1 MAGLAWM
8 WPSRAERWRKP
19 AIVAAS
25 VLAHALVLGLI
36 GMRSMELAPG
46 LLQRDPDPIIYV
58 QIEPRPLLSGEVA
71 RVRPQ
76 PTERLSMDSLDLPG
90 SATADPSLPFRAPRD
105 EDEDAPSAPAPRFG
119 PAGAAPPAEVG
130 AGVWQVRPRTLG
142 DRVAQ
147 GLRVSP
153 VGCANP
159 RLLTPGERA
168 ICDER
173 FGLAAARAA
182 PIDGT
187 ANSPFAREGARA
199 LADYEA
205 RRRPLA
211 GGSGNVGPS
220 DGVGSNFG
228 MGVAGAH
235 LDRSLLPD
243 STENIRTNRRDGPR

>member
-1 MAGLAWM
+1 MAGLAWT
-8 WPSRAERWRKP
+8 WPTRAGGWRNP

-36 GMRSMELAPG
+36 GMRSLALDDIAAFDAP
-46 LLQRDPDPIIYV
+46 PPVIMV
-58 QIEPRPLLSGEVA
+58 EIEPRPLLSGELA

-76 PTERLSMDSLDLPG
+76 PAARPTPMDSLDLPG
-90 SATADPSLPFRAPRD
+90 SATAAPALPFRAPR
-105 EDEDAPSAPAPRFG
+105 DEDAPSAPAPRFG
-119 PAGAAPPAEVG
+119 PAGVAPPAEVG
-130 AGVWQVRPRTLG
+130 AAVWQLRPRTLG
-142 DRVAQ
+142 DRVAR

-159 RLLTPGERA
+159 RLLTAGERA
-168 ICDER
+168 VCDER

-182 PIDGT
+182 PIDDT
-187 ANSPFAREGARA
+187 DDSPFAREGARA
-199 LADYEA
+199 LANYES

-228 MGVAGAH
+228 MGVAGGH
-235 LDRSLLPD
+235 LDPSFQPD
-243 STENIRTNRRDGPR
+243 STQNIRTNRRDGPR